1 MWRTR
6 DEKIVELSKQNTYQK
21 ETINRLKGD
30 WADLK
35 ETVIA
40 DRREGDR
47 IKKEMER
54 VLGKVSKLSEQLN
67 DERMEKTKIT
77 NKLTYEIEEFKED
90 KERTGILLYNF

>member
-1 MWRTR
+1 
-6 DEKIVELSKQNTYQK
+6 
-21 ETINRLKGD
+21 
-30 WADLK
+30 
-35 ETVIA
+35 VIA